1 MIARHSNKKNKKE
14 VQFHRMWIWDIYQRS
29 GEKEM
34 GFLRSQLWDHK
45 QKQNDRKGKAIN
57 SKVTEI

>member
-1 MIARHSNKKNKKE
+1 
-14 VQFHRMWIWDIYQRS
+14 MWIWDIYQRS

-34 GFLRSQLWDHK
+34 GFLCSQLWDHK